1 MESSMSKMAEL
12 HLEITERLSDGATPE
27 AIAEALQVPLDWVL
41 SMLQSA

>member
-1 MESSMSKMAEL
+1 MSRMSEL
-12 HLEITERLSDGATPE
+12 AIEIEERLASGATPE